1 MSELQLHFDRISW
14 LLIHQAKES
23 EQSPSFRISL
33 LKFPRFHQSND
44 VRTLSQYVCAR
55 SARFANVQ
63 KKNMSHNFV
72 RHIRIICKNVFRRI
86 SALWNLLPLDNTEML
101 IINTIS
107 EICCLRGTFLGY
119 DYRKLVEVN
128 PQKVSFISEISNEIV

>member
-86 SALWNLLPLDNTEML
+86 SALWNLLPLDNAEML
-101 IINTIS
+101 IISI
-107 EICCLRGTFLGY
+107 ICCIIHCWGTILGY
-119 DYRKLVEVN
+119 DSLKLVEAN
-128 PQKVSFISEISNEIV
+128 TL